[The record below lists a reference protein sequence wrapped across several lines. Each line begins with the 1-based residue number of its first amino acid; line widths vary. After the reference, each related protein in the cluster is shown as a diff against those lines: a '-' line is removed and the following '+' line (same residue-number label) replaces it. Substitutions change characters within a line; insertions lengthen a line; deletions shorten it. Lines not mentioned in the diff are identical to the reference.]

1 MFAERLKQLR
11 AEKNMTQI
19 DLAAALEVSKGT
31 VAMWETGKRR
41 PNFETLDKLSSLFD
55 KQVGY
60 ILGAS
65 DDSSSA
71 TLREDEIRL
80 MGAWTVQEDMLGVF
94 QKFATLDDY
103 GQRAVEELVNR
114 EHLRCSEQKTLKKA
128 NGVYITVKTREVDI
142 LNDDLPD

>member
-31 VAMWETGKRR
+31 IAMWETGKRR
-41 PNFETLDKLSSLFD
+41 PNFETLERLSELFD

-60 ILGAS
+60 ILGTS

-80 MGAWTVQEDMLGVF
+80 LGSWTVEEDMLEVF
-94 QKFATLDDY
+94 QKFASLDDY
-103 GQRAVEELVNR
+103 GQKAIEQLVKS
-114 EHLRCSEQKTLKKA
+114 EYLRCSEQKTLKKA

-142 LNDDLPD
+142 INEDLPD